1 MICKQIPVIDIS
13 GRECFDL
20 IRHYSDK
27 GMYILQKETGLE
39 FEDAVDTLPCKYTYE
54 ETDKPIEQVEDT
66 TSENELEVEN
76 PEVLTETEN

>member
-27 GMYILQKETGLE
+27 GMYIIQKETGLKFIE
-39 FEDAVDTLPCKYTYE
+39 AIDTLPCRYTYK
-54 ETDKPIEQVEDT
+54 ETDQPIEQIETVAPEND
-66 TSENELEVEN
+66 SEAEN
-76 PEVLTETEN
+76 PETLIEAEE